1 MSEGYQSLQKAL
13 FVEVE
18 KLILTKMLGHE
29 LMCSFRIFLMAF
41 KGLCQ
46 TNMGAIIFTTCKLQ
60 RYDIH
65 SNIDVDSF
73 SQAMF
78 WVKKFGK
85 KGLEEKCN

>member
-1 MSEGYQSLQKAL
+1 
-13 FVEVE
+13 
-18 KLILTKMLGHE
+18 
-29 LMCSFRIFLMAF
+29 MAF

-78 WVKKFGK
+78 WVKKLWK
-85 KGLEEKCN
+85 KVWKKNAIEGCAMHSVHFHETERGSKLLGSTNSHLI